1 MLDVK
6 GLNVRYGEA
15 QALWD
20 VDLTIKE
27 REIVSIVGVNGA
39 GKSTLVNTVAGLL
52 RPSSGTIL
60 MDGADL
66 SRAASHTICD
76 HGIAI
81 VPEGRRIL
89 PHMSV
94 ADNLDV
100 GAFRRDARAL
110 RAERLDWVHSL
121 FPILKSRQ
129 SQAAG
134 TLSGGEQQMLVIGR
148 ALMSNPKLLLLD
160 EPSLG
165 LAPVIVDTIFDIVV
179 QLRDSVAV
187 CLVEQNIIRALRISD
202 RGYVIQE
209 GRVVVTDTADRLL
222 DNDDVRRACLG
233 M

>member
-129 SQAAG
+129 NQAAG